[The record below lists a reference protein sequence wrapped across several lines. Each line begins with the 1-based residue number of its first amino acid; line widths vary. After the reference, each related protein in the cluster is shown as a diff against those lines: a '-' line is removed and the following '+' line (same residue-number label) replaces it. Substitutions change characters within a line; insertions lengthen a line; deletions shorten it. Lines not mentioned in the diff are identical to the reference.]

1 MSSTAGTLVL
11 ARHGESVWNLESR
24 FTGWTDVPLSDRG
37 RDEAKRAGRKLVEAG
52 FRPDV
57 LHTSLLSRA
66 IFTAQIALEEM
77 GRPWIPVHRS
87 WRLNERHYGAL
98 QGLNKEET
106 AKKHGPEQVKLWRR
120 SYDVPP
126 PALTGDDPRHPRND
140 ERYRTLS
147 PEVPPAT
154 ESLADVVVRLL
165 PYWQDVLA
173 PQLRAGQH
181 VLVVA
186 HGNSLRALIKQLDGI
201 SDADIVGLELPT
213 GVPITYTFDADLR
226 KLGRTGL

>member
-11 ARHGESVWNLESR
+11 TRHGESVWNLEGR
-24 FTGWTDVPLSDRG
+24 FTGWTDVPLSDKG
-37 RDEAKRAGRKLVEAG
+37 RDEARRAGKKLADAG

-77 GRPWIPVHRS
+77 GRPWIPVQRS

-106 AKKHGPEQVKLWRR
+106 ARKHGPEQVKLWRR

-126 PALTGDDPRHPRND
+126 PALTDDDPRHPKHD
-140 ERYRTLS
+140 ERYLTLS

-201 SDADIVGLELPT
+201 SDSDIVGLELPT
-213 GVPITYTFDADLR
+213 GAPITYSFDAQLR